1 MNVNIHI
8 AKLTIDGGSRA
19 DGVRV
24 GDALRGRLAELA
36 GSEAPLRA
44 AKIDRLD
51 AGTLPQ
57 GAGAERTGRHL
68 ADRIFRS
75 LRGSRSA

>member
-24 GDALRGRLAELA
+24 GDALRARLTELA
-36 GSEAPLRA
+36 ASGTPLPA
-44 AKIDRLD
+44 MKIDRLD
-51 AGTLPQ
+51 AGTLPE

-75 LRGSRSA
+75 LRGSRHA